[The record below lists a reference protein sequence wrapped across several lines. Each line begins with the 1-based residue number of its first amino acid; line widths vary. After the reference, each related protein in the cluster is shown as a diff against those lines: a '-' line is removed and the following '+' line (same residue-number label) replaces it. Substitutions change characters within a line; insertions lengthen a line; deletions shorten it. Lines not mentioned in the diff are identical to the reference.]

1 MQSRGKVILKT
12 LTVIVATP
20 IITFLLLTVL
30 LYIPPV
36 QNWLAHKVASYASRQ
51 TGDSISVGRV
61 SLSFPLDLEVA
72 DFRMYHPNDSIKNV
86 TDTVADVKTLVASV
100 QLLPLLHGNVNVD
113 ELTFKDLKANTAN
126 FIGDLRIKGNLEKL
140 HVHCHGIDLNKDS
153 AKVDFAEIENGALDI
168 ALGDT
173 VPPDTTKKNLWTI
186 LIGKVSIDNTTL
198 KIHMPGDTM
207 SVGADFHYAVG
218 NNAELLLRDN
228 VYRVA
233 SFDWHGGS
241 LAYDRNFEA
250 HALKGF
256 DANHIAARDINFG
269 LDSFV
274 YSKPAISLK
283 VRAANFKEQSGLD
296 VKGLST
302 AFILDSKQL
311 RLSDMHLIM
320 PATDI
325 KGKFWMDMDA
335 FAEKAPGHFFA
346 DVDGHVSAHDI
357 SPFLTS
363 VPGKY
368 LTSIPHEPLDIHGRF
383 YGNLNYLSFRNVT
396 LGFPSTFTFSGN
408 GYVANLRDTDRLIFS
423 SRLNLT
429 TRDKAFIRNFLPRSV
444 RKSVSIPGG
453 MNANGFFKLDRK
465 LVEADLNVRLRN
477 GSMKAKGFFDG
488 GKENYSITAEARNF
502 DLGRIV
508 TGQKMGVLTGSI
520 RARGQ
525 GTDIPGT
532 TSSLASNIR
541 IEKFRL
547 GRYNLDNVRG
557 TISMSHGRIDARID
571 SRNAMAYGALHVN
584 GRLARNLLDAHV
596 TGNIASADLRTV
608 GITAKPWTVTV
619 HPNLHVRSDLR
630 ESHHVSGTVDN
641 LRLSER
647 KLARSYPLLASSH
660 LRIDAS
666 LRGTAVEATLGGV
679 ISNANLQGLGIAAK
693 QYMVSTTAKADI
705 RANLRKPYQL
715 CGAVDA
721 QTFDLKEQRAKVSVP
736 LVSGNFFAMA
746 NVRGKNISGSFDG
759 MISDADLYQLG
770 IVDEPFKTMG
780 TARLSL
786 ATNMNDRYL
795 VDGRIDD
802 MVISD
807 GKGNYT
813 TSNLSVNIL
822 STADTT
828 HASVL
833 GGDFTLKADAKGS
846 YKTLLTSAGRLA
858 KVLQRQ
864 MKDKEINQPE
874 LKAMLPTARLVLKT
888 GSGNILSTI
897 LAKNGINFKYAD
909 VDITSSP
916 AGGLN
921 GTAIMDSL
929 AYKDYTVDSLN
940 LALNS
945 ENDRLKYN
953 LAILNNA
960 RNSYPYKGFVDGTL
974 FEKGLLANVRI
985 LDSNDKTALDLGLRA
1000 AMHGE
1005 GIMNSITTRQS
1016 ILGYKKFDVNDSN
1029 YVYIGKDRRVSANV
1043 KLLAKDGAG
1052 AEIYTDDE
1060 DSTSLQN
1067 ITLGMHNFELGK
1079 LLTVLPF
1086 APKIS
1091 GTLNGDYH
1099 VIQTKDELTV
1109 ASDMTVKNMVYE
1121 DCPMG
1126 NVGTNFVYIPKGD
1139 GTHYVDALITKDDDE
1154 VGQLTGT
1161 YDSKGKG
1168 NLDAT
1173 LAMERFPLSYINGF
1187 VPDRIIGLNGTG
1199 EGSLSI
1205 KGALDN
1211 LDING
1216 EILLDS
1222 AHMFSEPYGVS
1233 LRFDDDP
1240 VTIKDSR
1247 LLFENFEMYAN
1258 NDQPLDVVGYLDFHD
1273 PSNMYLDT
1281 RMRADNFKLIDAKE
1295 NVRSTIYGDAYINFM
1310 GGMRGYMD
1318 NLRMGGRLE
1327 VLGNTDMTYVM
1338 HDTPLSTDDT
1348 PDDLIKYTD
1357 FSDSTK
1363 DVVVRPTIKGL
1374 QVDLSVNIDEQAHVV
1389 AALNSQHTNYIDLIG
1404 GGDIMMHYDPTNDLS
1419 LQGRYTLN
1427 SGQMK
1432 YSLNV
1437 IPLRTFNI
1445 QEGSYIEF
1453 TGEPMNPT
1461 LNITATDN
1469 VRANYSSSSGNDRL
1483 VNFTAGVKLTN
1494 TLSAPG
1500 VQFIVEAPDDAEA
1513 QNDLNTK
1520 SDEEKGKIA
1529 VTLLASGMYMTSGTK
1544 GNYAMSSALASF
1556 MQNQINSVT
1565 GRALSSMGLD
1575 LSANMESSADATG
1588 ALHTDYTFNFSK
1600 RLLNNRLRI
1609 MMGGRVS
1616 TGANAGEGNGAYF
1629 DNFSLEYRLN
1639 QRETQYLKLYYERQA
1654 YDWLEGD
1661 ISEFGGGFMWRRKL
1675 QHFKDIFRF
1684 KSSGKGKAVA
1694 QPENKDTLIRFN
1706 RK

>member
-1 MQSRGKVILKT
+1 
-12 LTVIVATP
+12 
-20 IITFLLLTVL
+20 
-30 LYIPPV
+30 
-36 QNWLAHKVASYASRQ
+36 
-51 TGDSISVGRV
+51 
-61 SLSFPLDLEVA
+61 
-72 DFRMYHPNDSIKNV
+72 
-86 TDTVADVKTLVASV
+86 
-100 QLLPLLHGNVNVD
+100 
-113 ELTFKDLKANTAN
+113 
-126 FIGDLRIKGNLEKL
+126 
-140 HVHCHGIDLNKDS
+140 
-153 AKVDFAEIENGALDI
+153 
-168 ALGDT
+168 
-173 VPPDTTKKNLWTI
+173 
-186 LIGKVSIDNTTL
+186 
-198 KIHMPGDTM
+198 
-207 SVGADFHYAVG
+207 
-218 NNAELLLRDN
+218 
-228 VYRVA
+228 
-233 SFDWHGGS
+233 
-241 LAYDRNFEA
+241 
-250 HALKGF
+250 
-256 DANHIAARDINFG
+256 
-269 LDSFV
+269 
-274 YSKPAISLK
+274 
-283 VRAANFKEQSGLD
+283 
-296 VKGLST
+296 
-302 AFILDSKQL
+302 
-311 RLSDMHLIM
+311 
-320 PATDI
+320 
-325 KGKFWMDMDA
+325 
-335 FAEKAPGHFFA
+335 
-346 DVDGHVSAHDI
+346 
-357 SPFLTS
+357 
-363 VPGKY
+363 
-368 LTSIPHEPLDIHGRF
+368 
-383 YGNLNYLSFRNVT
+383 
-396 LGFPSTFTFSGN
+396 
-408 GYVANLRDTDRLIFS
+408 
-423 SRLNLT
+423 
-429 TRDKAFIRNFLPRSV
+429 
-444 RKSVSIPGG
+444 
-453 MNANGFFKLDRK
+453 
-465 LVEADLNVRLRN
+465 
-477 GSMKAKGFFDG
+477 
-488 GKENYSITAEARNF
+488 
-502 DLGRIV
+502 
-508 TGQKMGVLTGSI
+508 
-520 RARGQ
+520 
-525 GTDIPGT
+525 
-532 TSSLASNIR
+532 
-541 IEKFRL
+541 
-547 GRYNLDNVRG
+547 
-557 TISMSHGRIDARID
+557 
-571 SRNAMAYGALHVN
+571 
-584 GRLARNLLDAHV
+584 
-596 TGNIASADLRTV
+596 
-608 GITAKPWTVTV
+608 
-619 HPNLHVRSDLR
+619 
-630 ESHHVSGTVDN
+630 
-641 LRLSER
+641 
-647 KLARSYPLLASSH
+647 
-660 LRIDAS
+660 
-666 LRGTAVEATLGGV
+666 
-679 ISNANLQGLGIAAK
+679 
-693 QYMVSTTAKADI
+693 
-705 RANLRKPYQL
+705 
-715 CGAVDA
+715 
-721 QTFDLKEQRAKVSVP
+721 
-736 LVSGNFFAMA
+736 
-746 NVRGKNISGSFDG
+746 

-846 YKTLLTSAGRLA
+846 YKTLLSSAGRLA

-953 LAILNNA
+953 LAILNNP

-974 FEKGLLANVRI
+974 FEKGLLANVKI

-1273 PSNMYLDT
+1273 PGNMYLDT

-1575 LSANMESSADATG
+1575 LSANMESSADASG

-1616 TGANAGEGNGAYF
+1616 TGASAGEGNGAYF

-1684 KSSGKGKAVA
+1684 KSSGKGNAAA

>member
-1 MQSRGKVILKT
+1 MLPKAKGILKA
-12 LTVIVATP
+12 LIVIIAVP
-20 IITFLLLTVL
+20 IITFFVLTVL

-36 QNWLAHKVASYASRQ
+36 QNWMAHKVANYATAK
-51 TGDSISVGRV
+51 TGDSISVGHV
-61 SLSFPLDLEVA
+61 SLSFPLDLEVS
-72 DFRMYHPNDSIKNV
+72 DFKMYHPNDSIKTA

-100 QLLPLLHGNVNVD
+100 QLLPLLRGNINVD
-113 ELTFKDLKANTAN
+113 ELTFKDIKANTAN
-126 FIGDLRIKGNLEKL
+126 FIGDLRIKGNLGKL
-140 HVHCHGIDLNKDS
+140 HVHCHGIDLNNSS

-173 VPPDTTKKNLWTI
+173 IPPDTTKKTLWTI
-186 LIGKVSIDNTTL
+186 LIGKVSIDKTAL
-198 KIHMPGDTM
+198 KIHMPGDTI
-207 SVGADFHYAVG
+207 SVGANFHYAVG
-218 NNAELLLRDN
+218 NNVELMLHDN
-228 VYRVA
+228 VYKVA
-233 SFDWHGGS
+233 SLDWHGGS
-241 LAYDRNFEA
+241 LNYDRNFEL
-250 HALKGF
+250 HAIKGF
-256 DANHIAARDINFG
+256 DANHISAKDINIG
-269 LDSFV
+269 LDSFC
-274 YSKPAISLK
+274 YSKPTISLK
-283 VRAANFKEQSGLD
+283 IRAANFRENSGLCINA
-296 VKGLST
+296 LAT
-302 AFILDSKQL
+302 NFRLDDKQ
-311 RLSDMHLIM
+311 MHLNDLHLAM
-320 PATDI
+320 PSTDI
-325 KGKFWMDMDA
+325 KGTFWMDMNA
-335 FAEKAPGHFFA
+335 FSKDNPGHFFA
-346 DVDGHVSAHDI
+346 NVDGHIGVRDI
-357 SPFLTS
+357 EPFLTS

-368 LTSIPHEPLDIHGRF
+368 LANIPKEPMDIKGQF
-383 YGNLNYLSFRNVT
+383 YGNLNYLSFNNVI
-396 LGFPSTFTFSGN
+396 LGFPSAFTFKGS
-408 GYVANLRDTDRLIFS
+408 GYVANLRNTDNLVFS
-423 SRLNLT
+423 SNMDFTARDMVFLT
-429 TRDKAFIRNFLPRSV
+429 HFLPNTVS
-444 RKSVSIPGG
+444 KTVSIPHGL
-453 MNANGFFKLDRK
+453 NVNGFFKLNHK
-465 LVEADLNVRLRN
+465 LIEANVTARLDK
-477 GSMKAKGFFDG
+477 GSMKAEGFFDG
-488 GKENYSITAEARNF
+488 GKENYDITINSRNF
-502 DLGRIV
+502 DVGKIIR
-508 TGQKMGVLTGSI
+508 GQKLGVLTGYVSTH
-520 RARGQ
+520 GH
-525 GTDIPGT
+525 GLEIPGKNT
-532 TSSLASNIR
+532 RLYAKAR
-541 IEKFRL
+541 IQKFKF
-547 GRYNLDNVRG
+547 GRYNLDQVNGSV
-557 TISMSHGRIDARID
+557 IMNNGRTDARID
-571 SRNAMAYGALHVN
+571 SRNAMTYGRIHIN
-584 GRLARNLLDAHV
+584 GLLTKGLLDANV
-596 TGNIASADLRTV
+596 SGNIAKADLKVLGLTPKPWT
-608 GITAKPWTVTV
+608 ITAKPDI
-619 HPNLHVRSDLR
+619 HVKSDLR
-630 ESHHVSGTVDN
+630 NTYSVRGTVN
-641 LRLSER
+641 GLRLNEH
-647 KLARSYPLLASSH
+647 KMAHSYPLLTSNH
-660 LRIDAS
+660 LVLDGRLTGTALEARVKGDIDNAS
-666 LRGTAVEATLGGV
+666 LY
-679 ISNANLQGLGIAAK
+679 GLGIIGK
-693 QYMVSTTAKADI
+693 QYMVSATATADI
-705 RANLRKPYQL
+705 KANLRKPYQIY
-715 CGAVDA
+715 GSVD
-721 QTFDLKEQRAKVSVP
+721 TRNFDLSEKRAKSTVP
-736 LVSGNFFAMA
+736 LVSGNFLASA
-746 NVRGKNISGSFDG
+746 TVKGKNISGSFDG
-759 MISDADLYQLG
+759 KISEADLYQLG

-780 TARLSL
+780 TAHLTLS
-786 ATNMNDRYL
+786 TNMDDRYF

-802 MVISD
+802 MAISD
-807 GKGNYT
+807 SKGNYT

-828 HASVL
+828 HAAIQ

-846 YKTLLTSAGRLA
+846 YKTTLSGVNKISKTLR
-858 KVLQRQ
+858 RQ
-864 MKDKEINQPE
+864 IRDKEINQAE
-874 LKAMLPTARLVLKT
+874 LKSKLPVAHLVLNT
-888 GSGNILSTI
+888 GNGNILSSI
-897 LAKNGINFKYAD
+897 LAKNGIKFKAANID
-909 VDITSSP
+909 VKSSP
-916 AGGLN
+916 IEGLN
-921 GTAIMDSL
+921 GKAIIDSL
-929 AYKDYTVDSLN
+929 VYKDYTIDSLN
-940 LALNS
+940 LVLNS
-945 ENDRLKYN
+945 QDNKLKYN
-953 LAILNNA
+953 LALLNDA
-960 RNSYPYKGFVDGTL
+960 QNSYPYKGYIDGT
-974 FEKGLLANVRI
+974 FYEKGILANVKI
-985 LDSNDKTALDLGLRA
+985 LDTSERTAIDLGLRA

-1005 GIMNSITTRQS
+1005 GIMSSITTQQS
-1016 ILGYKKFDVNDSN
+1016 ILGYKKFDVNDAN
-1029 YVYIGKDRRVSANV
+1029 YVYIGKDRRISANV
-1043 KLLAKDGAG
+1043 KLLATDGAG

-1079 LLTVLPF
+1079 LMTVLPF

-1109 ASDMTVKNMVYE
+1109 ASDMSVKNMVYD

-1161 YDSKGKG
+1161 YDSKGAG

-1173 LAMERFPLSYINGF
+1173 LAMNKFPLSYINGF

-1199 EGSLSI
+1199 EGTLSI
-1205 KGALDN
+1205 KGALNN

-1216 EILLDS
+1216 EIMLDS

-1240 VTIKDSR
+1240 VRIKDSR

-1258 NDQPLDVVGYLDFHD
+1258 NEQPLDVVGYLDFHN

-1281 RMRADNFKLIDAKE
+1281 RMRADNFKIIDSKE
-1295 NVRSTIYGDAYINFM
+1295 NVRSTIYGEAYVNFM
-1310 GGMRGYMD
+1310 GGIRGYMD
-1318 NLRMGGRLE
+1318 NLRMAGRLE

-1338 HDTPLSTDDT
+1338 RDTPLSTDDT
-1348 PDDLIKYTD
+1348 PDDLIKYTNFND
-1357 FSDSTK
+1357 TTK

-1374 QVDLSVNIDEQAHVV
+1374 QADMSIAIDEQAHVV

-1404 GGDIMMHYDPTNDLS
+1404 GGDLTMHYDPTNELN

-1432 YSLNV
+1432 YSLDV

-1469 VRANYSSSSGNDRL
+1469 VRANYSSASGNDRL

-1494 TLSAPG
+1494 TLLAPG

-1520 SDEEKGKIA
+1520 SEEEKGKIA

-1544 GNYAMSSALASF
+1544 GNYAMSSALANF

-1575 LSANMESSADATG
+1575 LSANMESSADASG

-1616 TGANAGEGNGAYF
+1616 TGANDGNGNGAYF

-1684 KSSGKGKAVA
+1684 KDSSKSKTAA